1 MISLIFQPVIFHFYS
16 IISPT
21 QLKTL
26 PILLLLRFSSYLL
39 DVACAIISSSYLSLC
54 KISLLSQMFFHIQV
68 NHSSNFYSKKDYR
81 ISFLKSHSLFLILLP
96 KGTVIKPENTVPNGY
111 SSCIPAFFASS
122 VTSSG
127 HRDAC
132 TSPICAFLRK
142 NMQILD

>member
-1 MISLIFQPVIFHFYS
+1 MKKMHEYNARDL
-16 IISPT
+16 
-21 QLKTL
+21 L
-26 PILLLLRFSSYLL
+26 ILLLLRFSSYLL

-111 SSCIPAFFASS
+111 PNGYSSCIPAFFASS

-132 TSPICAFLRK
+132 TSPICAFLK
-142 NMQILD
+142 